1 MNYMFQNNILE
12 LEDSQ
17 DCFEV
22 LQKEIG
28 FTDKNRPYTKMY
40 TCGLLGCAA
49 IAGYDANKKFGFLGH
64 IDESIDPQ
72 GVLTVLNEKLKEYSV
87 AIKDIAIYRGSQESE
102 TAKNLLDTL
111 STQYNTKIYDLRGI
125 VPGVSLDVAEGAT
138 YAFEQAR
145 SYRHEQNPKDAILE
159 LFELRPI

>member
-1 MNYMFQNNILE
+1 MLQKNILE
-12 LEDSQ
+12 LKDSQ

-28 FTDKNRPYTKMY
+28 FTDKTCQTPKMY

-49 IAGYDANKKFGFLGH
+49 IAGYDPNKKFGFLGH

-72 GVLTVLNEKLKEYSV
+72 SVLELLNEKLKEYSA

-102 TAKNLLDTL
+102 TANNLLNTL
-111 STQYNTKIYDLRGI
+111 STQYNTKPYDLRGI
-125 VPGVSLDVAEGAT
+125 VPGVSLDVAEGVT
-138 YAFEQAR
+138 CAFEQAT
-145 SYRHEQNPKDAILE
+145 SYRHKQNPNEAILE
-159 LFELRPI
+159 LFELHSNCS